1 MNITA
6 QRLSALVALLAGALF
21 LGPKTAHA
29 DTYTILDLGTA
40 NGRNIYGL
48 DKAGDVVVTQSF
60 GCGFASFTCY
70 VTYDDGVAGTP
81 SSSAPD
87 LVYDDGTPC
96 SATPSGFSAFK
107 SVCNKGFAGLGTA
120 YNANGDPNGVYAGTD
135 GDFSFLHGGSADQ
148 AFMNS
153 TVDYA
158 LAYGVNEEIF
168 EAIDTSVSPIPE
180 PASFLLV
187 GTGLLWFTTAVRR
200 RAKR

>member
-21 LGPKTAHA
+21 LGPKAAHA

-96 SATPSGFSAFK
+96 SATPAGFSAFK

-153 TVDYA
+153 GGDFA
-158 LAYGVNEEIF
+158 FADGVNEEIF